1 MTDTPVPTGLA
12 GLVAEAKDVE
22 QKIEALLTPAPASAP
37 AAPNA
42 SSPSTAPAETPSSP
56 PPSPSSTATAPA
68 VAPEPIPPTP
78 VVAESAAS
86 PTANVSSMVISDEPI
101 AAPPDAV
108 PVPAAPSPPVQS
120 SALDAAAQAE
130 QARVRQLENEKN
142 AFYQAVLAARHQG
155 IPPAVVT
162 QPVPAR
168 IASQTE
174 LEKAAGAAAV
184 AAHAAAQG
192 RRIVPATA
200 LPTDG
205 TMTPVFRPGDYV
217 PDQKRGQGNVAST
230 SV

>member
-12 GLVAEAKDVE
+12 GLAVARSVGE
-22 QKIEALLTPAPASAP
+22 QKIEALLTPAA
-37 AAPNA
+37 
-42 SSPSTAPAETPSSP
+42 TPLSP
-56 PPSPSSTATAPA
+56 PPSPSSTAAAPA
-68 VAPEPIPPTP
+68 AAPVPIPPTP
-78 VVAESAAS
+78 PVVESVAPPT
-86 PTANVSSMVISDEPI
+86 PTASTMVISDEPI

-108 PVPAAPSPPVQS
+108 PVPAAPAAPIQS

-155 IPPAVVT
+155 IPPAIVT
-162 QPVPAR
+162 QPVPER

-192 RRIVPATA
+192 RRIIPATA

-205 TMTPVFRPGDYV
+205 TMTPVFRPGDFV
-217 PDQKRGQGNVAST
+217 PDQKRGQGNVT
-230 SV
+230 NTTL

>member
-1 MTDTPVPTGLA
+1 M
-12 GLVAEAKDVE
+12 
-22 QKIEALLTPAPASAP
+22 
-37 AAPNA
+37 
-42 SSPSTAPAETPSSP
+42 
-56 PPSPSSTATAPA
+56 
-68 VAPEPIPPTP
+68 
-78 VVAESAAS
+78 
-86 PTANVSSMVISDEPI
+86 
-101 AAPPDAV
+101 
-108 PVPAAPSPPVQS
+108 PAAPSPPVQS

-205 TMTPVFRPGDYV
+205 TMTPVFRPGDFV
-217 PDQKRGQGNVAST
+217 PNQRKGQGNVSGTVLA
-230 SV
+230 